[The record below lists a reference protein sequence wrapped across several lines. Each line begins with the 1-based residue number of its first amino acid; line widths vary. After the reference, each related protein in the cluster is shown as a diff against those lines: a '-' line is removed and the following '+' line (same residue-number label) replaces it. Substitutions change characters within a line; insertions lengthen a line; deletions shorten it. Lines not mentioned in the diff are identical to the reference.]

1 MSILLYMMHRKMIFL
16 KRPVLFICLIL
27 MSKNSVGQQ
36 VVWAN
41 KNNLDRRTDFT
52 KVIGQNKH
60 GIYVLKHKNS
70 TFRRYFIL
78 EHFDKKLNLLKS
90 KSFKMP
96 GGELEKIIVTENNVI
111 YFSKVFGKG
120 FNYKLQMQSI
130 DSAFNE
136 SYPTVITSSEN
147 FDNETVDF
155 KIEYNTKKTKFL
167 VWYLIDA
174 SDSSVLNYHLCNP
187 KGIERSGSTS
197 LRFNLSELFIGDDMI
212 DNDGNL
218 FILYTRSEKFRS
230 KNSQDFSHYFFG
242 YNLYTGRKFNSLI
255 NNSKTYISSYKLSY
269 NYINNSVFAFGLYG
283 NNEEEE
289 NIGYFQ
295 IRANISNSEISD
307 VSFNAF
313 DRKFI
318 ASIIGVKNEQKGE
331 NISKFK
337 IRKLVPKADGGTLF
351 IAERTYVTTQ
361 SEIFY
366 VNGIP
371 QSTYARIY
379 NSDEVILL
387 NLDSAGQIIW
397 TDIIFKNQSTTN
409 DGGYYNGIVVM
420 VNEDKVSLLYND
432 KLNANADIIQITYD
446 ADGQHTKKILL
457 NNDQYYALVIPGES
471 SQVTSNSIVIPINQ
485 NRDFTYI
492 KLLY

>member
-1 MSILLYMMHRKMIFL
+1 MRFVPPTFKLLILLIGFLTIF
-16 KRPVLFICLIL
+16 
-27 MSKNSVGQQ
+27 SQSHGQQ
-36 VVWAN
+36 IVWAN
-41 KNNLDRRTDFT
+41 KNKLDRRTDFT

-60 GIYVLKHKNS
+60 GVYVLKHKNS

-96 GGELEKIIVTENNVI
+96 GGELEKIIVTDNQI
-111 YFSKVFGKG
+111 LYFSKVFGKG

-136 SYPTVITSSEN
+136 SSPVIVASSED

-155 KIEYNTKKTKFL
+155 KIEYNHKKSLFL
-167 VWYLIDA
+167 VWYLMDA
-174 SDSSVLNYHLCNP
+174 SDSSILKYHLCNS
-187 KGIERSGSTS
+187 KGVVKTGVSS
-197 LRFNLSELFIGDDMI
+197 LRFNLSEIFIGDDLI
-212 DNDGNL
+212 DRDGNL
-218 FILYTRSEKFRS
+218 FIIYTRSEKFRS
-230 KNSQDFSHYFFG
+230 KNAQDFSHYFFG
-242 YNLYTGRKFNSLI
+242 LNISNGRKFNSLI
-255 NNSKTYISSYKLSY
+255 NNNKTFISTYKLNY
-269 NYINNSVFAFGLYG
+269 NYETGIVKAFGLYG

-289 NIGYFQ
+289 TKGYFQ
-295 IRANISNSEISD
+295 ISSNTSNSEITN
-307 VSFNAF
+307 VTFTEF
-313 DRKFI
+313 DRKFV
-318 ASIIGVKNEQKGE
+318 ASIIGMKNEQKGE
-331 NISKFK
+331 QLTKFK
-337 IRKLVPKADGGTLF
+337 IRKLVPKVDGGTLL
-351 IAERTYVTTQ
+351 IAERTYITTQ

-387 NLDSAGQIIW
+387 NLDSNGQIVW

-420 VNEDKVSLLYND
+420 VNDDKVCLLYND
-432 KLNANADIIQITYD
+432 KLNANADIIQVTYD

-471 SQVTSNSIVIPINQ
+471 NQVTANSIVIPINQ
-485 NRDFTYI
+485 NRDYTYI